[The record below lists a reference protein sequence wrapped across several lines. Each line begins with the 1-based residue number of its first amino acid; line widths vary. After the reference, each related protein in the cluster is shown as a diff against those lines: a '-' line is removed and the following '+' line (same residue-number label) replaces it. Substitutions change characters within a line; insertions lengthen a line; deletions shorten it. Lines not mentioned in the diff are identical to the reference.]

1 MTYVPN
7 SFECYLLNMNVQKSI
22 CFVQTYNSKN

>member
-7 SFECYLLNMNVQKSI
+7 NFECYQFNMNVENQ
-22 CFVQTYNSKN
+22 FVQTYNSKN